1 MCKQE
6 IDSRVIVN
14 GSWTCEDCG
23 SLVGDVDTCPV
34 CEGAADDVT
43 ADAIAQQTPCIECG
57 DMLSDCQCGWWNDED
72 GEAEAEYQRDLML
85 EQQEREDFCECDE
98 SYGYFGED
106 Y

>member
-23 SLVGDVDTCPV
+23 SLVGDVEICVV
-34 CEGAADDVT
+34 CEAAEMEEEDY
-43 ADAIAQQTPCIECG
+43 DAEWSQDQ
-57 DMLSDCQCGWWNDED
+57 LL
-72 GEAEAEYQRDLML
+72 EA
-85 EQQEREDFCECDE
+85 QEREDFCECDE
-98 SYGYFGED
+98 SYGYFGCDE